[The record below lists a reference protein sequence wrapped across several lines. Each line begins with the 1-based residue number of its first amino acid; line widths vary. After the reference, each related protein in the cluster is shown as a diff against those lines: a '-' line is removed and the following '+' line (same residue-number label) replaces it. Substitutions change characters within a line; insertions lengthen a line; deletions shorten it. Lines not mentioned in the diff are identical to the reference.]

1 MLIVK
6 SITSCSTIRAIF
18 GGTDGVFFYFIL
30 VLYILNG
37 GVFNKR
43 VIPLALVAYE
53 MITASQ
59 LDYLISNKRSWNIVN
74 YLCLIQVHKHSP
86 RVLKV

>member
-53 MITASQ
+53 MITANWTISYPTNARGI
-59 LDYLISNKRSWNIVN
+59 LLIIHV
-74 YLCLIQVHKHSP
+74 
-86 RVLKV
+86 